1 MAKFTK
7 IKRTTYNEFKSNFLG
22 LNRLKYEITNMEL
35 TYGPAMMPSKYLMQL
50 VYNKKKDCTYVAIT
64 RLGFLA
70 FCEPTDDL
78 TIVARYDGKLDEDSF
93 DDEDMSKEL
102 KMFCEECYTDWNS
115 KRKA

>member
-64 RLGFLA
+64 CLGFLA
-70 FCEPTDDL
+70 MFEPTDDL
-78 TIVARYDGKLDEDSF
+78 TMVARYDGKLDKDSF
-93 DDEDMSKEL
+93 DEEDMSNEL
-102 KMFCEECYTDWNS
+102 KMLCEECQMDRNS
-115 KRKA
+115 KLKA